1 MTDLAGVEIDR
12 AVHSID
18 ASNSIELPN
27 HDDETRAL
35 TQTLLKVAGRVL
47 RLMGLALCTYGSD
60 ANRK

>member
-27 HDDETRAL
+27 HNDETRAL
-35 TQTLLKVAGRVL
+35 TQTLLKIAG
-47 RLMGLALCTYGSD
+47 
-60 ANRK
+60 